1 MGKVYRLLHGDKT
14 LQPQDPLS
22 SLGSFESLI
31 LVAVAL
37 PYLRRFGTAVKGKG
51 ETPMGFVEAPYVIT
65 WLSQTRI
72 S

>member
-14 LQPQDPLS
+14 LQPQDSLS

-51 ETPMGFVEAPYVIT
+51 EIPMGFVKGH
-65 WLSQTRI
+65 LL
-72 S
+72 